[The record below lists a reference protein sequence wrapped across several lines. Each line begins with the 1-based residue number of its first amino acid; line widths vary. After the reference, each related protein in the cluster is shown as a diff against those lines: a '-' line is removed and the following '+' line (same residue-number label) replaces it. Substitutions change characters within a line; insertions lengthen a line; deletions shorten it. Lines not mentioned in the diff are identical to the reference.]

1 MTVLEIL
8 ILIPTIFYLYKGW
21 KRGIV
26 FEAAT
31 ILGIIFGCYAAVH
44 FSHWVAQLIHI
55 EGNGTM
61 LAAFAITFAAVIVLS
76 FFIGKCVEGFVKIV
90 KLNFLNKV
98 LGAVLGALKSLC
110 VLGVLLNFILMI
122 DYNEKLITPETKA
135 KSALFEPTRKLGSH
149 LTDKL
154 HEYSEQA
161 RARQDKSEEK

>member
-21 KRGIV
+21 KRGII

-76 FFIGKCVEGFVKIV
+76 SFLGKCVEGFVKIV
-90 KLNFLNKV
+90 KLNGLNKF
-98 LGAVLGALKSLC
+98 LGAALGALKCLC
-110 VLGVLLNFILMI
+110 VLGILLNFILMI
-122 DYNEKLITPETKA
+122 DFNERLITPETKE
-135 KSALFEPTRKLGSH
+135 KSALFEPTRKLGAH

-154 HEYSEQA
+154 HQYSEEA
-161 RARQDKSEEK
+161 RAKQAQNKD

>member
-8 ILIPTIFYLYKGW
+8 ILIPTAFYLYKGW

-61 LAAFAITFAAVIVLS
+61 LAAFAITFAGVIVLS
-76 FFIGKCVEGFVKIV
+76 FFLGKCIEGFVKIV
-90 KLNFLNKV
+90 KLNGLNKV

-110 VLGVLLNFILMI
+110 VLGVILNFILII
-122 DYNEKLITPETKA
+122 DVNQHLITPETKE
-135 KSALFEPTRKLGSH
+135 KSALFEPTHKLGMH

-154 HEYSEQA
+154 HEYAEQA
-161 RARQDKSEEK
+161 RAKQEKN